1 MFFDLGDQNSTSS
14 LYYIQPFKKMI
25 IKNINNIITTIIF
38 NNPTRQPKQPSTMP
52 NNILKNILIAGH
64 TITTIIANII

>member
-14 LYYIQPFKKMI
+14 LYYQLLKRML
-25 IKNINNIITTIIF
+25 IKNINNIITTIIL
-38 NNPTRQPKQPSTMP
+38 PSPKKHPRQPSAMP

-64 TITTIIANII
+64 TITTIIANNII

>member
-1 MFFDLGDQNSTSS
+1 
-14 LYYIQPFKKMI
+14 MI
-25 IKNINNIITTIIF
+25 IKNINKNNIITTIIF

-64 TITTIIANII
+64 TITTIIANIIKPFMLYS

>member
-1 MFFDLGDQNSTSS
+1 
-14 LYYIQPFKKMI
+14 MI

-38 NNPTRQPKQPSTMP
+38 NNPTRQPKQPLTMP

-64 TITTIIANII
+64 TITTIIANIIQLLILNIGSIILIF